1 MGAVVKETQNF
12 VASHCFG
19 VNPPDP
25 PPPPPPPPGFVRG
38 PQVLTDLAA
47 APPPARTPSWYHAG
61 QVTSSEVVQQCF
73 GFGCEQM

>member
-1 MGAVVKETQNF
+1 MGAVVKETQTF
-12 VASHCFG
+12 VASRCFG
-19 VNPPDP
+19 VNPP
-25 PPPPPPPPGFVRG
+25 PPPGCVRG